1 HPNGLRL
8 QRSFTTSG
16 CHPWATRI
24 FGISVKASSMKP
36 ILQKLCA
43 SSNNMKIGRI
53 KSEKTPNACHEAA
66 SETIPRHDSCNYMKF
81 AKQIGL
87 FLGSALLMLQ
97 LVGCCTKPVKSPAW
111 DYRVITRSGVSTD
124 YTSE

>member
-1 HPNGLRL
+1 
-8 QRSFTTSG
+8 
-16 CHPWATRI
+16 
-24 FGISVKASSMKP
+24 
-36 ILQKLCA
+36 
-43 SSNNMKIGRI
+43 MKIGRI

-66 SETIPRHDSCNYMKF
+66 SETIPRHDSCHYMKF

-111 DYRVITRSGVSTD
+111 EYRVITRSGVSTD
-124 YTSE
+124 YTSELNLLAKDGWEVVSSQLIHRGNADDLSVVLRRPK